1 MVAKFEADSWEFTQR
16 IMRIGHNRRVKAYF
30 RDTAS
35 DTAAATG
42 RQALKTSLLIRD
54 DDSAL
59 ETMTK
64 MLYFSN
70 YLDRDLAAT
79 FPESWQVQVGH
90 DIPQL
95 AIIFRNSDPKSK
107 SGDYT
112 TYIPHYNGNKNPK
125 IKPYNHGDYWARW
138 TLKDNSKIIVNAK
151 TEAEAVKVVKQLEKY
166 VERKYRTPELP
177 WLVTGE
183 AAKGTYKQFKAVP
196 IRADYYPT
204 GKKKGHYAEW
214 RKYF

>member
-1 MVAKFEADSWEFTQR
+1 MSAKFEANSWEFTQR
-16 IMRIGHNRRVKAYF
+16 IVRIGHNRRVKAYF
-30 RDTAS
+30 RDTVS

-70 YLDRDLAAT
+70 YLDRDLVT
-79 FPESWQVQVGH
+79 TQPDGYQIKKGQ

-95 AIIFRNSDPKSK
+95 VIVFRDRDPKSI
-107 SGDYT
+107 SGDYPL
-112 TYIPHYNGNKNPK
+112 YVPHYNGNKNPK
-125 IKPYNHGDYWARW
+125 IPSYNKGDHWARW

-151 TEAEAVKVVKQLEKY
+151 TETEALQVIKKLEKY
-166 VERKYRTPELP
+166 VDKKFRTPELP

-183 AAKGTYKQFKAVP
+183 VAKGTYKQFKAIP
-196 IRADYYPT
+196 IRADYYPE
-204 GKKKGHYAEW
+204 GKQSGYAQW
-214 RKYF
+214 RKYL